1 MFNEII
7 TAITSVGFPIVACGG
22 LAWYIKYLTD
32 VHKKEADDMRKSLD
46 ANTQVINKLL
56 SRLEREDTKNG
67 K

>member
-1 MFNEII
+1 MVNEIL
-7 TAITSVGFPIVACGG
+7 TAIATVGFPIVACGV
-22 LAWYIKYLTD
+22 LAWYVKYLTD
-32 VHKKEADDMRKSLD
+32 VHKIEADDMRKSLD